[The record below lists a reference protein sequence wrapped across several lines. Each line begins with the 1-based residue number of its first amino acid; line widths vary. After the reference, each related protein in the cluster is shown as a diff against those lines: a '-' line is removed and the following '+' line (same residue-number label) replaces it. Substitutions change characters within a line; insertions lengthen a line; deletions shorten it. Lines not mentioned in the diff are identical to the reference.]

1 MRTTFLVILTGLVAN
16 TAQGQLIAGNDQTS
30 PLRQIWHVNVTNG
43 AKTLLYQGGTEA
55 NAWGMAYDPL
65 SNTLYWNN
73 GGSLYK
79 SPFSMAGLTPTLI
92 GSLNVGGASANVT
105 GMAFDSANN
114 KLLGYRSVTAPGFY
128 EIGVG
133 TAAMTLVNATPAST
147 DFGGFDYDAASG
159 TFYALNDGT
168 GLSGRGL
175 YKIASMYAV
184 PSYALLAAYPGTD
197 TDVDGLGVGGGF
209 AYMVNDTNAQ
219 PFYVYDLVGNA
230 YAPNLANP
238 FTGTNGIFSAGAWVP
253 EPATLACVIVGG
265 LIGLRRRK

>member
-1 MRTTFLVILTGLVAN
+1 MRTGLVVAIVALS
-16 TAQGQLIAGNDQTS
+16 TGSSFGQLIAGNDQTS
-30 PLRQIWHVNVTNG
+30 PLREIWHVNVSNG

-92 GSLNVGGASANVT
+92 GGLNVGGTSANVT
-105 GMAFDSANN
+105 GMAFDTVNN
-114 KLLGYRSVTAPGFY
+114 KLLGYRSVTTPGFY
-128 EIGVG
+128 EIAVG
-133 TAAMTLVNATPAST
+133 SAAMSLVAATPAST
-147 DFGGFDYDAASG
+147 DFGGFDYDVATN

-175 YKIASMYAV
+175 YKIGNMYTV
-184 PSYALLAAYPGTD
+184 PNYALLAAYPGTD

-209 AYMVNDTNAQ
+209 AYMVNDTNTQ
-219 PFYVYDLVGNA
+219 PIYVYDLIANA
-230 YAPNLANP
+230 YAPNLPNP
-238 FTGTNGIFSAGAWVP
+238 FSGTNGIFSAGAWVP
-253 EPATLACVIVGG
+253 EPATIGLVIAGAV
-265 LIGLRRRK
+265 IGLRRRK